1 MIGFLLG
8 LLIAP
13 LPDGWK
19 RHPRLER
26 FRRMDAQLLSAILEI
41 LLGGWIYYGNFMHAM
56 ETRSDA
62 VVGGWVNSAE
72 GTPFTGMLAM
82 MPMAI
87 AFMLTPM
94 GFVPFVSG
102 VEGLVRALET
112 LHEVDQP
119 GIWFFTLPWH
129 LWRLLDRRLGAA
141 QLLRELGPERP
152 DEILMPDKAGG
163 AVEVYAARKK
173 EWSPVQ
179 TLEYGGNFFVLENE
193 TVIPWRGQKAYRYH
207 FRPLRS
213 GEMLRN
219 APIRYAKEPA
229 HSPGDAPI
237 S

>member
-19 RHPRLER
+19 RHPRLAHY
-26 FRRMDAQLLSAILEI
+26 RRLDAQLVSCVLEI
-41 LLGGWIYYGNFMHAM
+41 LLGGWIYYSNFMHAM
-56 ETRSDA
+56 ETLSGSA
-62 VVGGWVNSAE
+62 VSSWVNSGDGA
-72 GTPFTGMLAM
+72 GFGGMLAM
-82 MPMAI
+82 APGAI
-87 AFMLTPM
+87 FFMLTPQ
-94 GFVPFVSG
+94 GFIPFSCG
-102 VEGLVRALET
+102 VEGLVRSLET
-112 LHEVDQP
+112 LHAVDQP

-129 LWRLLDRRLGAA
+129 LWLQIGRRLGAA

-179 TLEYGGNFFVLENE
+179 TLEYGGKFFVLETE
-193 TVIPWRGQKAYRYH
+193 TIVPWRGQKAYRYH

-213 GEMLRN
+213 GEILRN
-219 APIRYAKEPA
+219 VPIRYAKESQNE
-229 HSPGDAPI
+229 HGGPGE
-237 S
+237 